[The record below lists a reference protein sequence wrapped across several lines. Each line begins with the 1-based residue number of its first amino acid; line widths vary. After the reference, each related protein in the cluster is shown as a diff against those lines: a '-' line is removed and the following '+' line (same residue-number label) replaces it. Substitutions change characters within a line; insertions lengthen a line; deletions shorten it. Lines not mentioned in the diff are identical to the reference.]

1 MQTILG
7 RTSIRAQRRMG
18 AKAQGRA
25 EAVDEEVGSV
35 PEQLNSGAAAARVS
49 GPFQS
54 LCICPSR
61 LLMDSELET
70 HEGIEKCKHEDPISS
85 NTVSPHT
92 DALDP
97 LVMSQSGQS
106 EGVQ

>member
-1 MQTILG
+1 
-7 RTSIRAQRRMG
+7 MG
-18 AKAQGRA
+18 GKAQGRA
-25 EAVDEEVGSV
+25 GVVDEEVGSV
-35 PEQLNSGAAAARVS
+35 PEQLSSGAVAVCVFGS
-49 GPFQS
+49 LQS

-61 LLMDSELET
+61 LLIGRELET

-85 NTVSPHT
+85 NTVSPHK

-97 LVMSQSGQS
+97 LIMSHSGHS